1 MACCTQQGSS
11 NVEDTAWVSW
21 EFEGQDEQES
31 CTTENQAR
39 MSPRTVRLDSSR
51 EYACLFLQVHTPWAV
66 SDGSLSRKEDKR
78 MERNH
83 VWGTGTQGYSN
94 EYIFFHFGLH
104 TKCKIKLEEF
114 DTDVC

>member
-1 MACCTQQGSS
+1 M
-11 NVEDTAWVSW
+11 SW

-83 VWGTGTQGYSN
+83 VWGTGAQGNPEQKYSN
-94 EYIFFHFGLH
+94 KYIFFPLWSPY
-104 TKCKIKLEEF
+104 
-114 DTDVC
+114 